1 MMKLLLVTPNQ
12 ENFSDFAQ
20 ALAGNN
26 DVELTWA
33 DSGQKALDMVSVTP
47 VDLVVTDENLVDMTG
62 LRLALRLLHVNPM
75 VNCSVVSS
83 LTAEQFHEASE
94 GLGLLAQMPPR
105 PDSDH
110 AEELLRRLKD
120 LKNLTAGVKPA

>member
-1 MMKLLLVTPNQ
+1 MLKLLLVTTNQ
-12 ENFSDFAQ
+12 ENFSDFAR
-20 ALAGNN
+20 ALAGHN
-26 DVELTWA
+26 DVEVAWA
-33 DSGQKALDMVSVTP
+33 DSGKKALEMVSATP
-47 VDLVVTDENLVDMTG
+47 VDLVVADENLVDMTG
-62 LRLALRLLHVNPM
+62 LRLAFQLLYVNPM

-110 AEELLRRLKD
+110 AEELLSRLKD
-120 LKNLTAGVKPA
+120 LKNIAAGAEPA

>member
-1 MMKLLLVTPNQ
+1 MLKLLLVTPDQ
-12 ENFSDFAQ
+12 KNFSDFAK

-33 DSGQKALDMVSVTP
+33 DYGQKALEMVAVTP
-47 VDLVVTDENLVDMTG
+47 VDLVVTDENLGDMTG
-62 LRLALRLLHVNPM
+62 LRLAFQLLYVNPM

-120 LKNLTAGVKPA
+120 LKNIAAGANPA